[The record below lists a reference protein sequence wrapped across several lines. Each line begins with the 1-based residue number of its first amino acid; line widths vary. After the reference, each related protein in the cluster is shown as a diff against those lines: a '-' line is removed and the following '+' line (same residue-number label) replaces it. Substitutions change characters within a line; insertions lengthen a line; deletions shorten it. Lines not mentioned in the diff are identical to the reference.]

1 MAAYLSALLVCM
13 KPLNLLLIFAMVA
26 LGIVFGA
33 IPGLSA
39 TLGIAL
45 LLPITFGLSTETS
58 FVMLL
63 AIWIGG
69 VSGTFISAVLIG
81 IPGSSSAI
89 ATCFDGYPMT
99 QKGQASKAL
108 GIGMTASFIGTVCSV
123 AIATVLSPVIAEA
136 ALHLGPWEYFSLCFC
151 AITLIA
157 SIFKGIMSAGIGLL
171 MGCVGMDPINGATR
185 FTFGNVYLTSG
196 ISTVAQMLGMFAM
209 CQIIRDNAKGEAK
222 MPDVDVKNMKGLG
235 IGFKDI
241 IENSKTIIFAFASG
255 LWIGF
260 LPGMG
265 SGISNMVAYGYA
277 KGISKDPESFGK
289 GNPAGVWASETA
301 NNASLGGALIPM
313 MALGI
318 PGDGVT
324 ALHPDLAM
332 LIFACVMVSAIVTY
346 LIQIV
351 TKRWFPYI
359 LKIPY
364 HYLYTVILVISFI
377 GGYGISNTMF
387 NIYVMLAL
395 CLLSLFMSVAGL
407 PTSPLVLAF
416 ILSSKLERYFRQGIS
431 YAHGSYAPF
440 FTRPISLILLIIS
453 VLCVFWPY
461 ISDHL
466 KAKKAAK
473 NPAPT
478 AANVDVNDD

>member
-157 SIFKGIMSAGIGLL
+157 SLSKGNIFKGIMSAGIGLL
-171 MGCVGMDPINGATR
+171 MGCIGMDPINGATR

-241 IENSKTIIFAFASG
+241 IENIKTIIFAFASG

-277 KGISKDPESFGK
+277 KGISKEPETFGK

-313 MALGI
+313 
-318 PGDGVT
+318 T
-324 ALHPDLAM
+324 A
-332 LIFACVMVSAIVTY
+332 
-346 LIQIV
+346 
-351 TKRWFPYI
+351 
-359 LKIPY
+359 
-364 HYLYTVILVISFI
+364 
-377 GGYGISNTMF
+377 
-387 NIYVMLAL
+387 
-395 CLLSLFMSVAGL
+395 
-407 PTSPLVLAF
+407 SPQC
-416 ILSSKLERYFRQGIS
+416 SSQ
-431 YAHGSYAPF
+431 A
-440 FTRPISLILLIIS
+440 
-453 VLCVFWPY
+453 
-461 ISDHL
+461 
-466 KAKKAAK
+466 
-473 NPAPT
+473 
-478 AANVDVNDD
+478 

>member
-157 SIFKGIMSAGIGLL
+157 SLSKGNIFKGIMSAGIGLL

-318 PGDGVT
+318 PGDGIT
-324 ALHPDLAM
+324 AMLIAGLTIHGLQAGPLFMTEPPDLARAISS
-332 LIFACVMVSAIVTY
+332 LSPHTTFPPSVSASS
-346 LIQIV
+346 
-351 TKRWFPYI
+351 PSSA
-359 LKIPY
+359 PA
-364 HYLYTVILVISFI
+364 S
-377 GGYGISNTMF
+377 
-387 NIYVMLAL
+387 
-395 CLLSLFMSVAGL
+395 
-407 PTSPLVLAF
+407 PTPCSTSTSCWHCACCPC
-416 ILSSKLERYFRQGIS
+416 S
-431 YAHGSYAPF
+431 
-440 FTRPISLILLIIS
+440 
-453 VLCVFWPY
+453 
-461 ISDHL
+461 
-466 KAKKAAK
+466 
-473 NPAPT
+473 
-478 AANVDVNDD
+478 

>member
-1 MAAYLSALLVCM
+1 MAEYASALLVCLQ
-13 KPLNLLLIFAMVA
+13 PINLLLIFAMVC

-99 QKGQASKAL
+99 KNGQASKAL
-108 GIGMTASFIGTVCSV
+108 GIGITASFIGTVGSV
-123 AIATVLSPVIAEA
+123 ALATVLSPVIAEF

-157 SIFKGIMSAGIGLL
+157 SLSKGNIFKGIMSAGIGLL
-171 MGCVGMDPINGATR
+171 MGCIGMDPINGANR
-185 FTFGNVYLTSG
+185 FTFGNPYLSSG

-209 CQIIRDNAKGEAK
+209 CQIIRDSAKGEAK
-222 MPDVDVKNMKGLG
+222 MPDVDVGKMKGLG
-235 IGFKDI
+235 
-241 IENSKTIIFAFASG
+241 
-255 LWIGF
+255 
-260 LPGMG
+260 
-265 SGISNMVAYGYA
+265 V
-277 KGISKDPESFGK
+277 
-289 GNPAGVWASETA
+289 
-301 NNASLGGALIPM
+301 
-313 MALGI
+313 GI
-318 PGDGVT
+318 PGDGIT
-324 ALHPDLAM
+324 AMLIAGLTIHGLQAGPLFMTDQPDLAM
-332 LIFACVMVSAIVTY
+332 LIFACVMVSAIVTF
-346 LIQIV
+346 LVQAAA
-351 TKRWFPYI
+351 KRWFPYI

-440 FTRPISLILLIIS
+440 FTRPISLVLLVVS
-453 VLCVFWPY
+453 VFCVVWPF

-466 KAKKAAK
+466 KAKRAAAAA
-473 NPAPT
+473 APV
-478 AANVDVNDD
+478 APDVNDD

>member
-1 MAAYLSALLVCM
+1 M
-13 KPLNLLLIFAMVA
+13 
-26 LGIVFGA
+26 
-33 IPGLSA
+33 
-39 TLGIAL
+39 
-45 LLPITFGLSTETS
+45 
-58 FVMLL
+58 
-63 AIWIGG
+63 
-69 VSGTFISAVLIG
+69 
-81 IPGSSSAI
+81 
-89 ATCFDGYPMT
+89 
-99 QKGQASKAL
+99 
-108 GIGMTASFIGTVCSV
+108 

-157 SIFKGIMSAGIGLL
+157 SLSKGNIFKGIMSAGIGLL

-241 IENSKTIIFAFASG
+241 IENIKTIIFAFASG

-318 PGDGVT
+318 PGDGIT
-324 ALHPDLAM
+324 AMLIAGLTIHGLQAGPLFMTEQPDLAM

>member
-63 AIWIGG
+63 AARKILTP
-69 VSGTFISAVLIG
+69 VLRPLIG

-157 SIFKGIMSAGIGLL
+157 SLSKGNIFKGIMSAGIGLL

-265 SGISNMVAYGYA
+265 SGISNMAMPRA
-277 KGISKDPESFGK
+277 SARIPKALARATP
-289 GNPAGVWASETA
+289 PACGHPRLQTTLLWAE
-301 NNASLGGALIPM
+301 L
-313 MALGI
+313 
-318 PGDGVT
+318 
-324 ALHPDLAM
+324 
-332 LIFACVMVSAIVTY
+332 
-346 LIQIV
+346 
-351 TKRWFPYI
+351 
-359 LKIPY
+359 
-364 HYLYTVILVISFI
+364 
-377 GGYGISNTMF
+377 
-387 NIYVMLAL
+387 
-395 CLLSLFMSVAGL
+395 
-407 PTSPLVLAF
+407 
-416 ILSSKLERYFRQGIS
+416 
-431 YAHGSYAPF
+431 
-440 FTRPISLILLIIS
+440 
-453 VLCVFWPY
+453 
-461 ISDHL
+461 
-466 KAKKAAK
+466 
-473 NPAPT
+473 
-478 AANVDVNDD
+478 